1 MVNIKMEHPFIGLV
15 FFGKIETGLHISWGK
30 KKTCFADFR
39 FSQENLSNEKMIV
52 A

>member
-30 KKTCFADFR
+30 KKRVLRISDFPKKTYPMKR
-39 FSQENLSNEKMIV
+39 
-52 A
+52 